1 MLAEIQGNSALG
13 QEEIRQ
19 MILNS
24 YIADMA
30 KYAKE
35 EETVKIFAVYDSL
48 PAQLA
53 NMQSS
58 AFNTCKSSKRKAAAC
73 D

>member
-1 MLAEIQGNSALG
+1 MSYLTPKAVLS

-30 KYAKE
+30 KYAE
-35 EETVKIFAVYDSL
+35 PGE
-48 PAQLA
+48 
-53 NMQSS
+53 MQGWG
-58 AFNTCKSSKRKAAAC
+58 
-73 D
+73 